1 MNHDV
6 FISYSSQNSK
16 AAQAICHT
24 LEQHKIRCWIA
35 PRDIP
40 SGSEYSDVIDAAI
53 INCKVFMVLRQIWW

>member
-24 LEQHKIRCWIA
+24 LEQ
-35 PRDIP
+35 
-40 SGSEYSDVIDAAI
+40 
-53 INCKVFMVLRQIWW
+53 QIGRASCRERV

>member
-40 SGSEYSDVIDAAI
+40 SEIGRASCRERV
-53 INCKVFMVLRQIWW
+53 